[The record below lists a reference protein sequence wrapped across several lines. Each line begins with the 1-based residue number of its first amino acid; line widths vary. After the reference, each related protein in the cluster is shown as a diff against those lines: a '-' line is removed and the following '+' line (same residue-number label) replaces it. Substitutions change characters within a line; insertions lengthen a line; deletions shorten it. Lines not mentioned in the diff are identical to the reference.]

1 MGSSSMVYSI
11 DQKVITLEE
20 FGEDRF
26 LGLLLD
32 LKIANHPFDSRNAD
46 WFKYIPLQYNNPKY
60 LEWFFL
66 MDNDDFVAFSTIQEY
81 KPMTYRCMTRTYV
94 DRKYRSLFSVRDSK
108 AITVT
113 GHFLPVQLDF
123 LGVWKTA
130 FLTRQDPKRRRS
142 FERTRGRAEYWT
154 SKEWK
159 YHPRLIKTFDNSNDP
174 DAWQNVIYNGDEPDL
189 PNMTIEEY
197 YEAFTNKR

>member
-1 MGSSSMVYSI
+1 MGSSIMVYSI
-11 DQKVITLEE
+11 NQKVITLEE

-26 LGLLLD
+26 LDLLSD
-32 LKIANHPFDSRNAD
+32 LRISNHLFNSRNAD
-46 WFKYIPLQYNNPKY
+46 WFKYIPLEYNDSKY

-66 MDNDDFVAFSTIQEY
+66 MDNNNFVAFSTIQEY

-94 DRKYRSLFSVRDSK
+94 DRKYRSLFSVRDPK

-113 GHFLPVQLDF
+113 GHFLPAQLDF
-123 LGVWKTA
+123 LGGWKTA

-154 SKEWK
+154 QKKWD
-159 YHPRLIKTFDNSNDP
+159 YHPRLIKTFDDP
-174 DAWQNVIYNGDEPDL
+174 DNPEAWQNVIYNGEEPDL
-189 PNMTIEEY
+189 SNMEIERY
-197 YEAFTNKR
+197 YELFPDKR

>member
-1 MGSSSMVYSI
+1 MVYSI
-11 DQKVITLEE
+11 NQKVITLEE

-26 LGLLLD
+26 LDLLSD
-32 LKIANHPFDSRNAD
+32 LRISNHLFNSRNAD
-46 WFKYIPLQYNNPKY
+46 WFKYIPLEYNDSKY

-66 MDNDDFVAFSTIQEY
+66 MDNNNFVAFSTIQEY

-94 DRKYRSLFSVRDSK
+94 DRKYRSLFSVRDPK

-113 GHFLPVQLDF
+113 GHFLPAQLDF
-123 LGVWKTA
+123 LGGWKTA

-154 SKEWK
+154 QKKWD
-159 YHPRLIKTFDNSNDP
+159 YHPRLIKTFDDP
-174 DAWQNVIYNGDEPDL
+174 DNPEAWQNVIYNGEEPDL
-189 PNMTIEEY
+189 SNMEIERY
-197 YEAFTNKR
+197 YELFPDKR